1 MLLPSLFVSTLRQ
14 ALADM
19 LFREFLGE
27 EGVFGA
33 RGRGGVFILPL
44 QSLGILFFFFFFFPF
59 PLFLS
64 LYTIAGFFFFLFF
77 PPLPL

>member
-27 EGVFGA
+27 EGAFGA
-33 RGRGGVFILPL
+33 RGRGGVFILPF
-44 QSLGILFFFFFFFPF
+44 QSLGILFSFFFSL
-59 PLFLS
+59 PLSPLS
-64 LYTIAGFFFFLFF
+64 LSTLSPLFFFFLFF
-77 PPLPL
+77 L